1 MKSDSAAS
9 GVVVVFFGP
18 PGVGK
23 GTVATRLAEELKY
36 HFISSGDLLRANVK
50 EGTELGRE
58 ARSHMDSGGLVP
70 DQLVTRMVLKSLD
83 SLSGGIFLDGFP
95 RTQVQAEELESYLRG
110 RGWRLQVIDLTADD
124 RFLMKRLVERIICRS
139 CGAIYHRTNL
149 PPRVEGTCD
158 HCGGALYQRDDDRP
172 DVVARRLEV
181 YHQQSA
187 PLREHYRRQGV
198 MLTLSGEK
206 PLEETL
212 AAVRAALIGRNG
224 APE

>member
-1 MKSDSAAS
+1 
-9 GVVVVFFGP
+9 
-18 PGVGK
+18 
-23 GTVATRLAEELKY
+23 
-36 HFISSGDLLRANVK
+36 
-50 EGTELGRE
+50 
-58 ARSHMDSGGLVP
+58 
-70 DQLVTRMVLKSLD
+70 
-83 SLSGGIFLDGFP
+83 
-95 RTQVQAEELESYLRG
+95 
-110 RGWRLQVIDLTADD
+110 
-124 RFLMKRLVERIICRS
+124 
-139 CGAIYHRTNL
+139 
-149 PPRVEGTCD
+149 CD